1 MLKKI
6 TSIVLII
13 VFAIQFIRPAKNI
26 GSSETMR
33 NDISTIYPLPE
44 NVQHILKVSCYDCH
58 SNNTW
63 YPWYSNFQP
72 LGWWMQFHVNEG
84 KLELNFNEFAS
95 YEKEKQQKK
104 LEEIVEEV
112 KENYMPLPSYLKIH
126 KEAKLSQDEKKI
138 LTDWVAS
145 LQTIRI

>member
-6 TSIVLII
+6 VLIVFSIV
-13 VFAIQFIRPAKNI
+13 FSIQFIRPAKNI
-26 GSSETMR
+26 GGNETMM
-33 NDISTIYPLPE
+33 NDISTIYPVPE

-58 SNNTW
+58 SNKTW